1 MPTRSEEKF
10 ENVQKSAF
18 YLGIVTDKQHC
29 LVKREGTRYRVP
41 VGTRFYRVKVKPL
54 PPNSRTSSIS
64 ESEPSVLPCPSSGR
78 KSSVSETI
86 PKTPSSQDVAASII
100 KETTEGE

>member
-1 MPTRSEEKF
+1 M
-10 ENVQKSAF
+10 
-18 YLGIVTDKQHC
+18 TDKQHC

-64 ESEPSVLPCPSSGR
+64 ENEQGSVPCTPSGR
-78 KSSVSETI
+78 KSSVSEA
-86 PKTPSSQDVAASII
+86 TPNPSTSQDIAASTFKIP
-100 KETTEGE
+100 ERELV